1 MGNIQIGGRNL
12 LLDTKEFTEKW
23 SGVVGIK
30 QEEKYLGL
38 TVYYGSNGNI
48 RSMPLGKDAP
58 SLLYEQEYTL
68 SFYAKGDGVLY
79 TNVINPNLVIT
90 ATNGAPE
97 CIGKPYGM
105 YHLSSEWK
113 RYFITFRGTGGG
125 NDVYTFPFAF
135 YIPNGTAY
143 ICGAKLEY
151 GNVPTDWSPAPEDS
165 DSGLQFIRQIFPD
178 GVVKN
183 AATVSQLLAVRDENE
198 NIVAGIYGGG
208 VKELE
213 EEYGFRTEYYGK
225 LMIFAGA
232 DGISKKEKV
241 EAAGT
246 RIYADGTIVT
256 NKLEADKAQIKNS
269 TLKDVTI
276 SGTIKSPF
284 QEYFGVGHIEIG
296 GWGDDINKQIFEKY
310 DNFSCQGDPDLD
322 SKTYELAWD
331 STQNGRTIT
340 LTNYHD
346 GEYIGAIKI
355 NAKGDNTYFFENGKQ
370 SRRLDIYQECV
381 VLKGFGEGDT
391 FYGWIVLSRTKMP
404 GYVEPQ
410 TGFQLKPRRIVKSGT
425 ISNTDRVLFVTADV
439 TLTLPSDPEDGQMYF
454 IKNITGPARTTL
466 KPGSSDHFINDGR
479 FSTKSSW
486 SWSEGCFV
494 MLVWDAENK
503 IWQAG
508 YTNNN

>member
-1 MGNIQIGGRNL
+1 MILPG
-12 LLDTKEFTEKW
+12 T
-23 SGVVGIK
+23 
-30 QEEKYLGL
+30 
-38 TVYYGSNGNI
+38 
-48 RSMPLGKDAP
+48 
-58 SLLYEQEYTL
+58 EYTL
-68 SFYAKGDGVLY
+68 SVYAKCTGYLSTYVY
-79 TNVINPNLVIT
+79 PNTGATIL
-90 ATNGAPE
+90 ATNGDPSW
-97 CIGKPYGM
+97 IGKVPNDGHCDYP
-105 YHLSSEWK
+105 LTEDWK
-113 RYFITFRGTGGG
+113 RYFVTFRTTDDPTKINPAGTKKNVLFRVLRG
-125 NDVYTFPFAF
+125 NS
-135 YIPNGTAY
+135 AY
-143 ICGAKLEY
+143 ICGAKLEK
-151 GNVPTDWSPAPEDS
+151 GNVPSDWSPAPEDS

-183 AATVSQLLAVRDENE
+183 AATVSQLLAVRDEKE

-213 EEYGFRTEYYGK
+213 EEYGFKDNEHGK

-269 TLKDVTI
+269 TLTDVTI

-284 QEYFGVGHIEIG
+284 QEYNGVGDIEIG
-296 GWGDDINKQIFEKY
+296 DGDPREKYEKY
-310 DNFSCQGDPDLD
+310 DNLLCSGREAPEGYIEL
-322 SKTYELAWD
+322 KTVLKWD
-331 STQNGRTIT
+331 SSQNGRIVTFV
-340 LTNYHD
+340 NSKD
-346 GEYIGAIKI
+346 GQYIAPFGI
-355 NAKGDNTYFFENGKQ
+355 NVPTGENKYFFENGKQ
-370 SRRLDIYQECV
+370 SNRLQIFQECV

-410 TGFQLKPRRIVKSGT
+410 TGFQLKPRRITQSGT
-425 ISNTDRVLFVTADV
+425 ISNTDRVLFVTANV

-454 IKNITGPARTTL
+454 IKNITEPARTTL
-466 KPGSSDHFINDGR
+466 KPGSSAHYINDGR
-479 FSTKSSW
+479 YNKKTSW
-486 SWSEGCFV
+486 TWSDGCFV